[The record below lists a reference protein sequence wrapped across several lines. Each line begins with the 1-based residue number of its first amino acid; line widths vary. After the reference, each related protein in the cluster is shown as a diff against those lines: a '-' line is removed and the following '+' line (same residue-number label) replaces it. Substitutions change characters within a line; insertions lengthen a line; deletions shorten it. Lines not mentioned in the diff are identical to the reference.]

1 MNAPHTTIH
10 CVDLHMLADLVLII
24 HFLYVLFVVGSLPV
38 IWLGAWLKLG
48 FVRNRWFRYL
58 HLGAIALVVV
68 ESIVGVVCPLTA
80 WENAL
85 RQIETEGSFIQ
96 RWLHQI
102 MFYNVPEYVL
112 TAIYILFAGLVAMT
126 FKWVPPNARRNRH

>member
-1 MNAPHTTIH
+1 M
-10 CVDLHMLADLVLII
+10 LLADLVLII

-38 IWLGAWLKLG
+38 IWLGAWLKLP

-58 HLGAIALVVV
+58 HLAAIVLVVV

-85 RQIETEGSFIQ
+85 RQVEADGSFIQ

-102 MFYNVPEYVL
+102 MFYNVPEGVL
-112 TAIYILFAGLVAMT
+112 TVIYILFAGLVAVT
-126 FKWVPPNARRNRH
+126 FKWVPPNPRRNLH